1 MTRVGGNG
9 QAAAPWQDFR
19 PTSAE
24 SPPEFDEAI
33 RDAVCAAC
41 YDVFGDDSEHKWEGI
56 AERILEEIVES
67 AAALYVAVEQ
77 REIEAAENSRRVL
90 SLEGARRV
98 ITLLREQGHSDG
110 CACTLCRASRMVGHS
125 YGVGF

>member
-1 MTRVGGNG
+1 MTNAGGNG
-9 QAAAPWQDFR
+9 KDFGHNGNGDVD
-19 PTSAE
+19 T
-24 SPPEFDEAI
+24 PPEFDEAI

-56 AERILEEIVES
+56 AERILEEIIES

-77 REIEAAENSRRVL
+77 REIETAERSRRVL
-90 SLEGARRV
+90 SLAGAER
-98 ITLLREQGHSDG
+98 ILLHLREQGHSDG

-125 YGVGF
+125 YGVAL